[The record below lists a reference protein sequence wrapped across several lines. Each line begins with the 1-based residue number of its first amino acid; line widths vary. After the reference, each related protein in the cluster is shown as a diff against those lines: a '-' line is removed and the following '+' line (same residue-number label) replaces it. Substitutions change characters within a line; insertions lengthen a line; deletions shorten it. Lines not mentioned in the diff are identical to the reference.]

1 MLLDDVTRRRTA
13 MCALVIGATLLLQ
26 ACGPELTTPA
36 SRDATGYWASA
47 EVLSGV
53 DTVTMQV
60 TQAASGQV
68 AGAWAGA
75 VVDTVAF
82 PCEGLCP
89 EQGGAISGP
98 IVGAHTVFQLHLSLG
113 GIGEFYGQM
122 ISRDS
127 LRGFYV
133 GGHSSDEKRAGFVRI
148 SPP

>member
-68 AGAWAGA
+68 VGAWAGT

-82 PCEGLCP
+82 PCEDSCP
-89 EQGGAISGP
+89 QPGVAVNGPISGT
-98 IVGAHTVFQLHLSLG
+98 HTVFQMHLSLG
-113 GIGEFYGQM
+113 GVGEFYGQM

-127 LRGFYV
+127 LRGHYV
-133 GGHSSDEKRAGFVRI
+133 GGNNLGERSAGFVRL
-148 SPP
+148 PP